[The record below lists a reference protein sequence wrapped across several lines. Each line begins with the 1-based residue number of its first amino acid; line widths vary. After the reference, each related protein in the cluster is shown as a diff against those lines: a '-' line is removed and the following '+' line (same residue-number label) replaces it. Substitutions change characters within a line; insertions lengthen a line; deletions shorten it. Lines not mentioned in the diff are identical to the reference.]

1 MSILIE
7 IENTQ
12 IVERSGVSERTKKP
26 YTIREQQALMFRE
39 GERYPERIKISLDEG
54 ASPYKPGRYTL
65 HPSSFSVSRF
75 GAMQVRPLLVPFV
88 HEKAAQ

>member
-54 ASPYKPGRYTL
+54 ASAYQPGRYTL

-75 GAMQVRPLLVPFV
+75 GAMQVRPLLVRV
-88 HEKAAQ
+88 ANEKAA